1 MKATCGILIILGFF
15 VSNSFAQSKSSAP
28 SISQMVALS
37 WEINVPSGNEGIIT
51 ETSLSGGR
59 FEYRKFFTNEL
70 SAGFGISLSSV
81 EQYFGTY
88 TYDKPDGSMAVTTD
102 MVRQALVLPM
112 TITGHYYP
120 SFGFKMLKP
129 YVGIGLGA
137 QYASQDLFY
146 NIYVINNSD
155 WGFVARPEV
164 GTLVLFGENIG
175 AIASAAYNYST
186 NKVDALNISSM
197 KQISFNIGLVF
208 NVD

>member
-1 MKATCGILIILGFF
+1 MKARYFILIALGL
-15 VSNSFAQSKSSAP
+15 VGSNSFSQSKSSTP

-37 WEINVPSGNEGIIT
+37 WEINIPSGNDGVIT

-81 EQYFGTY
+81 EQYFGTH
-88 TYDKPDGSMAVTTD
+88 TYEKPDGSMAVTTD
-102 MVRQALVLPM
+102 MIRQALVLPM

-120 SFGFKMLKP
+120 SLGFKMLKP
-129 YVGIGLGA
+129 YIGIGLGA
-137 QYASQDLFY
+137 QYASQDIFY
-146 NIYVINNSD
+146 NIYVINNDD

-164 GTLVLFGENIG
+164 GTLILFSENIG
-175 AIASAAYNYST
+175 ALASAAYNYST
-186 NKVDALNISSM
+186 NKVDALGISSM

>member
-1 MKATCGILIILGFF
+1 MKARYFILIALGFIA
-15 VSNSFAQSKSSAP
+15 SNSFAQSKSSTP

-37 WEINVPSGNEGIIT
+37 WEINVPSGNEGVIT

-81 EQYFGTY
+81 EQFFGTH
-88 TYDKPDGSMAVTTD
+88 TYEKPDGSMAVTTD

-112 TITGHYYP
+112 TITGHWYP
-120 SFGFKMLKP
+120 SLGFKLLKP
-129 YVGIGLGA
+129 YIGIGLGA
-137 QYASQDLFY
+137 QYASQDVFY

-155 WGFVARPEV
+155 WGFVARPEL

-175 AIASAAYNYST
+175 GLASVSYNYST
-186 NKVDALNISSM
+186 NKVDQLNISSM
-197 KQISFNIGLVF
+197 KQVSFNIGLVF